1 MDRGRPGAPVW
12 RRRAGGPQRV
22 GTADSFLAVPDAADI
37 GPILGGLS
45 RVAERRAAEALRLA
59 PGGILCWLYRDI
71 NFGGPSLG
79 VRSETGRLEPDGS
92 VLVELDDWWRYN
104 LTAVKPGT
112 LSFRRAELIPRVDH
126 LPVTTV
132 RLPMAMTPP
141 GYNDLIGVLRLVR

>member
-1 MDRGRPGAPVW
+1 MDRERPGAPVK
-12 RRRAGGPQRV
+12 RRRAGGQQQV
-22 GTADSFLAVPDAADI
+22 GPADPFLAVPEVADI
-37 GPILGGLS
+37 GQILDGLG
-45 RVAERRAAEALRLA
+45 RVAERRAAAALRLA

-71 NFGGPSLG
+71 DFGGPQLA
-79 VRSETGRLEPDGS
+79 VPSEEGRLQPDGS

-112 LSFRRAELIPRVDH
+112 LRFRRAELIPRVDH

-141 GYNDLIGVLRLVR
+141 GYNDLIGALRLVR

>member
-1 MDRGRPGAPVW
+1 VGA
-12 RRRAGGPQRV
+12 
-22 GTADSFLAVPDAADI
+22 DLDL
-37 GPILGGLS
+37 LGGGLGG
-45 RVAERRAAEALRLA
+45 VAQRRAAEVMRPE

-71 NFGGPSLG
+71 DFGGPRLA

-112 LSFRRAELIPRVDH
+112 LSFWKAQLIPRVDD

-132 RLPMAMTPP
+132 RLPMPMTPP
-141 GYNDLIGVLRLVR
+141 GYNDLIGALRLVR